1 MAYKIGTDECE
12 EILIYQTDDGQTNIE
27 VKIEDDTVWLT
38 QQQMSE
44 LFQTSRTNVVE
55 HIKHIYEEGEL
66 DKICESFIEILP
78 SIIFTGMRIS
88 RKWMKP

>member
-1 MAYKIGTDECE
+1 MENKGKI
-12 EILIYQTDDGQTNIE
+12 IIYQNNE
-27 VKIEDDTVWLT
+27 NNVSLNVCLEEENVWLT

-66 DKICESFIEILP
+66 EEK
-78 SIIFTGMRIS
+78 T
-88 RKWMKP
+88 K

>member
-1 MAYKIGTDECE
+1 MYHVER
-12 EILIYQTDDGQTNIE
+12 E

-66 DKICESFIEILP
+66 DEI
-78 SIIFTGMRIS
+78 
-88 RKWMKP
+88 